1 MNYCGVCLPTIYSH
15 YLNDVEVV
23 RGRNHLY
30 NELMNNS
37 NSTCATSDEIGNQI
51 LHLGRRVHRSEV
63 AKRVAHIDNYHLKH
77 LCNDWFYDAEPS
89 FTNWGPI
96 ETVSSVGSY
105 KYFKV
110 NTMSTITNAHHSLL
124 V

>member
-30 NELMNNS
+30 NHLMTNTNIS
-37 NSTCATSDEIGNQI
+37 CTTSDEIGKQI
-51 LHLGRRVHRSEV
+51 LYLGRRIHRSEI
-63 AKRVAHIDNYHLKH
+63 AKRIAHIDNYHIKH
-77 LCNDWFYDAEPS
+77 MCNQWFYDAEPS

-110 NTMSTITNAHHSLL
+110 NTMSTITNAHHSLM
-124 V
+124 